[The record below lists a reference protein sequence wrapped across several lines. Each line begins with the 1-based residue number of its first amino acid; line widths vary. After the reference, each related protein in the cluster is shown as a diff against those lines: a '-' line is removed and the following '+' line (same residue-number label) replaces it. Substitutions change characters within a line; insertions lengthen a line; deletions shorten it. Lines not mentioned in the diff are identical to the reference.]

1 MFLSIISIISIGI
14 GVFLIFKAQN
24 FNKEINTKQKLLADE
39 IQHEKF
45 LLNMTKVSCCDLCME
60 DHVSWRISAKE
71 ANEPVVIIHAGFRQF
86 RLCEKHAKRL
96 AETLS
101 NGKADDYI
109 EYIN

>member
-1 MFLSIISIISIGI
+1 MKIILALVLGLGFISICIHDYIKNKK
-14 GVFLIFKAQN
+14 LIEQN
-24 FNKEINTKQKLLADE
+24 EKILAE
-39 IQHEKF
+39 NQREKF

-86 RLCEKHAKRL
+86 RLCEKHAKQL

-101 NGKADDYI
+101 NGKADDYV